1 MQDECNIQPINH
13 TSCVQVRES
22 FHKSIVVTT
31 GRVHHFHN
39 YRQREIEIE
48 RERETERE
56 RERERARERERE
68 REKEERDRDRQRDS
82 RQDLNEEFIDLENY
96 YLLSTLPMVT
106 SKSGLSFLTQVLVL
120 SNKSDLRA
128 WKMVV
133 ITSSSMVVIDLA

>member
-1 MQDECNIQPINH
+1 MLDIYLYIYNWSKVIHARQTAQTLQMQDECNIQPINH

-56 RERERARERERE
+56 RERESERARERTRE
-68 REKEERDRDRQRDS
+68 RGERQRQTE
-82 RQDLNEEFIDLENY
+82 RQQ
-96 YLLSTLPMVT
+96 TGP
-106 SKSGLSFLTQVLVL
+106 Q
-120 SNKSDLRA
+120 
-128 WKMVV
+128 
-133 ITSSSMVVIDLA
+133 

>member
-1 MQDECNIQPINH
+1 MLDIYLYIYNWSKVIHARQTAQTLQMQDECNIQPINH

-56 RERERARERERE
+56 RERERESERENERKRRE
-68 REKEERDRDRQRDS
+68 TETDRETADRTS
-82 RQDLNEEFIDLENY
+82 MKNLLIWKIITF
-96 YLLSTLPMVT
+96 YLRFPWSHQNLGYP
-106 SKSGLSFLTQVLVL
+106 F
-120 SNKSDLRA
+120 
-128 WKMVV
+128 
-133 ITSSSMVVIDLA
+133 